1 MATYEQEDNPMD
13 QFPIDSSSYK
23 ITDEIAV
30 GVSAVVYKAVCVP
43 MDSTIVAIKA
53 IDRDKCTNDFDNLG
67 RTMSLVSHPNMLRAH
82 CSFTVDHH
90 LWVVMPYMSTGS
102 LHSILSSSFPDGIPE
117 QYMAI
122 ILKETLNALSY
133 LHKGGHIHGDV
144 KAGNILL
151 DSNGCVKLADFG
163 ASATVYMP
171 KAPFLNWEAPEMI
184 KSHEVSSFETDI
196 WCFGITALVSTK
208 TFSEAFEDMV
218 TSCLDK
224 DPSKRPSA
232 DELLKHP
239 FFEGCKDT
247 SEFLVEHLLHGLPSV
262 EERFRASKIVQADGQ
277 DCSTSDDHKL
287 LRLMMS
293 LLMDSAEN
301 FDDDDKSELGSG
313 ESSQAGLEGTEGHDE
328 NN

>member
-90 LWVVMPYMSTGS
+90 LWV
-102 LHSILSSSFPDGIPE
+102 
-117 QYMAI
+117 
-122 ILKETLNALSY
+122 ETLNALSY